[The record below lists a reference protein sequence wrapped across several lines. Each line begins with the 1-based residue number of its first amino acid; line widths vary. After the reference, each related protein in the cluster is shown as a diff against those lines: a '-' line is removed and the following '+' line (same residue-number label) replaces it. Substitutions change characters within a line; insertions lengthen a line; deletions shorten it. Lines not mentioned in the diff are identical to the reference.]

1 MKNIK
6 KKKRI
11 SNYFYFLDPNPPSTS
26 SSTSSTDANT
36 AGNTDLKNECNDK
49 IKLDTENKPPLPL
62 PPSIT
67 TTGSSQ
73 LTTDKLNEFNLR
85 QQTLTD
91 ISQENAS
98 PLTIAIGGT
107 TNNVHIGPSSSSSS
121 KLRK

>member
-6 KKKRI
+6 RKRI
-11 SNYFYFLDPNPPSTS
+11 SNYFYLLDPNPPSVS

-49 IKLDTENKPPLPL
+49 IKLDTENKPPL